1 VTICGKGK
9 SRERAL
15 LGGCAAIVLIAAAL
29 AIAWP
34 FKGRETHVASEA
46 APSPS
51 PPARASSPSRTR
63 ALRTGSLAH
72 EVHYAS
78 FLFVGFGLSDP
89 NFNLIRDDARLAM
102 GDNMPASYLA
112 QERPDPVVRGYL
124 DSLEVRTIALE
135 SWNAMPLLL
144 NAINPA

>member
-1 VTICGKGK
+1 MRRVPCDEIGD
-9 SRERAL
+9 R
-15 LGGCAAIVLIAAAL
+15 CASGLVV
-29 AIAWP
+29 
-34 FKGRETHVASEA
+34 R
-46 APSPS
+46 
-51 PPARASSPSRTR
+51 
-63 ALRTGSLAH
+63 
-72 EVHYAS
+72 
-78 FLFVGFGLSDP
+78 LSDP

-124 DSLEVRTIALE
+124 DSLGVRTIALE

>member
-1 VTICGKGK
+1 LTV
-9 SRERAL
+9 
-15 LGGCAAIVLIAAAL
+15 
-29 AIAWP
+29 
-34 FKGRETHVASEA
+34 
-46 APSPS
+46 
-51 PPARASSPSRTR
+51 
-63 ALRTGSLAH
+63 TGSRSEDVLCTAPATFNVAVH
-72 EVHYAS
+72 EHGVPRVCAS
-78 FLFVGFGLSDP
+78 FLFVGFSLSDP

-124 DSLEVRTIALE
+124 DSLGVRTIALE